1 MASSRRDTLRS
12 LMLAPFALAAASPAQ
27 GQAPDQSSIDENGLP
42 IPKSP
47 NEDTKLP
54 NGKSQRDEIARQ
66 EHAKALKDVDAL
78 VTAAQQLRDELK
90 RAGDYVLPV
99 GSVRKTEEIE
109 KLAKRIRG
117 RLKN

>member
-1 MASSRRDTLRS
+1 MGYSRRYS
-12 LMLAPFALAAASPAQ
+12 LPALLLAPLLMSMAESQ
-27 GQAPDQSSIDENGLP
+27 TQDQPSLDDHRLP

-47 NEDTKLP
+47 DEDQRLP
-54 NGKSQRDEIARQ
+54 NGKSQRDEIAKQ
-66 EHAKALKDVDAL
+66 QHADALKEVDSL
-78 VTAAQQLRDELK
+78 VAAAEELRDELK
-90 RAGDYVLPV
+90 RAGDYVVPV

>member
-1 MASSRRDTLRS
+1 MAFSRRDTLRS
-12 LMLAPFALAAASPAQ
+12 LMVAPLAFAAAQTPLQ
-27 GQAPDQSSIDENGLP
+27 DQQSQDDHGLP

-47 NEDTKLP
+47 NEDTRLP
-54 NGKSQRDEIARQ
+54 NGKSQRDEIAKQ
-66 EHAKALKDVDAL
+66 EHANALKDVDAL
-78 VTAAQQLRDELK
+78 VAAAQELRDELK
-90 RAGDYVLPV
+90 RAGDFVVPV